1 MSHNSSSAG
10 SPVVLLVEGMLSV
23 LVYLEILL
31 CCSVLFFAALTEFA
45 IGVVESGMTES
56 IPSLCYVY
64 YYM

>member
-23 LVYLEILL
+23 LVYLKILL
-31 CCSVLFFAALTEFA
+31 FCSVLFYAALTEFA
-45 IGVVESGMTES
+45 VGVVESGMTDS
-56 IPSLCYVY
+56 IPSLGDVY